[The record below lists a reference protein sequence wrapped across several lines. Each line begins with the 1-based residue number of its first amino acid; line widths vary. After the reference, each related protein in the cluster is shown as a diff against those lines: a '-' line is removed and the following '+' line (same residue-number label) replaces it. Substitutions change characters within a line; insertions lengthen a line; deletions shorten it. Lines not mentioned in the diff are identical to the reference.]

1 MCQAAVL
8 RDEAPGY
15 LVLRTRGLL
24 GGRAPW
30 KAQAPLSTK
39 FVFMG
44 PKWEHKSRCNE
55 QGRVLTQTCWW
66 LGQHHSTCLDMDTS
80 AATGAGRP
88 PANYCSPSSKVSE
101 ALEGLHTVAIH
112 FL

>member
-15 LVLRTRGLL
+15 LVLRTQGLL

-80 AATGAGRP
+80 ATMGAGRP

-101 ALEGLHTVAIH
+101 ALEGLH
-112 FL
+112 LLR

>member
-8 RDEAPGY
+8 RDEA
-15 LVLRTRGLL
+15 RGIWWQDSGPL
-24 GGRAPW
+24 GWQGPW

-44 PKWEHKSRCNE
+44 PSGNTRADAMAG
-55 QGRVLTQTCWW
+55 QGPAQTCWW

-80 AATGAGRP
+80 AAMGVAAQPTTAA
-88 PANYCSPSSKVSE
+88 PAPR
-101 ALEGLHTVAIH
+101 
-112 FL
+112 